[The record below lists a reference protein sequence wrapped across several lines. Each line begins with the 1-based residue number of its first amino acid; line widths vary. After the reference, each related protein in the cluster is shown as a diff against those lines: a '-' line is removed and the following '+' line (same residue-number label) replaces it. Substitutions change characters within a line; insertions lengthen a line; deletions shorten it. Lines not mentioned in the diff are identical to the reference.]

1 MATPE
6 RTPGQAPQQAPEPE
20 HLLVPE
26 EVDSSKWSMPPWGVM
41 GIVLLLIFIAIG
53 IVSYVMRPKP
63 RATGSIDQVFAVA
76 MSQNQVMTTVKI
88 NIHNVGGKPLW
99 IRQVQGKL
107 VTDQGEFT
115 DTFANAVDFP
125 RYFAAYPDLRE
136 HTMTPVKA
144 EDRIPPGEM
153 QRGSL
158 IFSFPVSYDQFQ
170 NRKSLSV
177 IVEPYDHPAVI
188 LTK

>member
-20 HLLVPE
+20 HLLIPE
-26 EVDSSKWSMPPWGVM
+26 EVDSSKWSVPPWGVM
-41 GIVLLLIFIAIG
+41 GVGLLIIFIVIG

-63 RATGSIDQVFAVA
+63 KATGSIDEVFAVA
-76 MSQNQVMTTVKI
+76 MAENQVMTTVKI
-88 NIHNVGGKPLW
+88 NIHNIGGKPLW
-99 IRQVQGKL
+99 IRSVTGKV

-115 DTFANAVDFP
+115 DTFANAVDYP

-144 EDRIPPGEM
+144 EDRIRPGEM
-153 QRGSL
+153 ERGSV
-158 IFSFPVSYDQFQ
+158 IFSFPVSYDQFN

-177 IVEPYDHPAVI
+177 IIDPYDQPPVI